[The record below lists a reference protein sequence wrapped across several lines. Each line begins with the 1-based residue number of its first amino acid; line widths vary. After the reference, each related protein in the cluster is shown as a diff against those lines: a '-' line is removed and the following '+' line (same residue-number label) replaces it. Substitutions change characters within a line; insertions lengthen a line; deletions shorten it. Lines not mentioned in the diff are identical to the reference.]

1 VNNDQIN
8 TLVAGRAD
16 KHPCDSWSRNRVMEE
31 RIASIYFGGV
41 LLRDRVCGDCSFWE
55 EIIYPFGWKAAG
67 CGAD

>member
-1 VNNDQIN
+1 
-8 TLVAGRAD
+8 
-16 KHPCDSWSRNRVMEE
+16 MEE